1 MAEKKNKRSEHMSD
15 ALFGELKESLGQ
27 ALQHARGKSFQNI
40 IDELREF
47 YGPPEPPKVTDPLGI
62 ILLENVAYLVSD
74 ERREQAFDALRER
87 VGLTPPEILM
97 AHEETLL
104 EVARLGGMHPAA
116 RVEKLRRIAQI
127 ALQQFD
133 GDLDKVLKLPL
144 AQAKKS
150 LKKFSG
156 IGDPG
161 AEKILLVSKTHPIL
175 ALDSNGLRVL
185 LRLGYGE
192 ERKSYSST
200 YRSAQEAVKDELK
213 KDYDWL
219 IAAHQLLRRH
229 GQELCKRI
237 EPLCPSCPVKSSC
250 RYYQENARK
259 SMEFRL

>member
-1 MAEKKNKRSEHMSD
+1 MMKMPK
-15 ALFGELKESLGQ
+15 
-27 ALQHARGKSFQNI
+27 ARKSFQKI
-40 IDELREF
+40 IDELEEF
-47 YGPPEPPKVTDPLGI
+47 YGRPEPPKVTDPLGM
-62 ILLENVAYLVSD
+62 ILLENVAYLLSD
-74 ERREQAFDALRER
+74 DRREQAFNALRER

-104 EVARLGGMHPAA
+104 EVARLGGMLPGA

-127 ALQQFD
+127 ALQEFD
-133 GDLDKVLKLPL
+133 GDLDRALKLSL
-144 AQAKKS
+144 TQAKKS
-150 LKKFSG
+150 LKKFHG

-161 AEKILLVSKTHPIL
+161 AEKILLFSQTHPIL

-200 YRSAQEAVKDELK
+200 YRAAQEAVESELK

-229 GQELCKRI
+229 GQELCKTAR
-237 EPLCPSCPVKSSC
+237 PLCSRCPVKSSC
-250 RYYQENARK
+250 RYYQEQVRSK
-259 SMEFRL
+259 RG

>member
-1 MAEKKNKRSEHMSD
+1 M
-15 ALFGELKESLGQ
+15 
-27 ALQHARGKSFQNI
+27 
-40 IDELREF
+40 DELEGF
-47 YGPPEPPKVTDPLGI
+47 YGRPEPPKVTDPFGM
-62 ILLENVAYLVSD
+62 ILLENVAYLLSD
-74 ERREQAFDALRER
+74 DRRKQAFNALRER

-104 EVARLGGMHPAA
+104 EVAHLGGMHPAA

-127 ALQQFD
+127 ALQEFD
-133 GDLDKVLKLPL
+133 GDLDRVLKRPL

-150 LKKFSG
+150 LKKFPG

-161 AEKILLVSKTHPIL
+161 AEKILLFSRTHPIL

-200 YRSAQEAVKDELK
+200 YRSAQEAVESELK
-213 KDYDWL
+213 KDFDWL

-229 GQELCKRI
+229 GQELCKTAH
-237 EPLCPSCPVKSSC
+237 PLCSRCPVKSDC
-250 RYYQENARK
+250 RYYQEEVKPKRG
-259 SMEFRL
+259 RV

>member
-1 MAEKKNKRSEHMSD
+1 MVKMPK
-15 ALFGELKESLGQ
+15 AL
-27 ALQHARGKSFQNI
+27 KSFQKI
-40 IDELREF
+40 IDELQNF
-47 YGPPEPPKVTDPLGI
+47 YGPPESPKIADPLGM
-62 ILLENVAYLVSD
+62 ILLENVAYLLSD
-74 ERREQAFDALRER
+74 DRREQAFNALRER

-97 AHEETLL
+97 AHEEALL

-116 RVEKLRRIAQI
+116 RVQKLRRIAQI
-127 ALQQFD
+127 ALQEFE

-161 AEKILLVSKTHPIL
+161 AEKILLFSKTHPIL
-175 ALDSNGLRVL
+175 APDSNGLRVL

-192 ERKSYSST
+192 EQKSYSST
-200 YRSAQEAVKDELK
+200 YRSAQEAVKDEMK

-229 GQELCKRI
+229 GQELCKTAA
-237 EPLCPSCPVKSSC
+237 PLCPPCPVKSSC
-250 RYYQENARK
+250 RYYQENTRK
-259 SMEFRL
+259 GMEFRL